1 MKTNHAY
8 SIIQYHF
15 RIREFDVASA
25 EHCRPKVAA
34 RKHADRADLPVPAA
48 AICREQVLQL
58 LRLECFAAE
67 TAQMLR

>member
-1 MKTNHAY
+1 MHTVSY
-8 SIIQYHF
+8 SIIS
-15 RIREFDVASA
+15 EFDVASA

-34 RKHADRADLPVPAA
+34 RKHADPADLPVPAA

-58 LRLECFAAE
+58 LRLEWFAAE